1 VSRLEIGMTPEEVE
15 EFLAPPRVG
24 VLSSNGPDGYPHSA
38 AMAYVPVGVTI
49 RMWSYAKAAKTRNLR
64 RDPRCAFLVED
75 GELYHEL
82 RGVLLRGRIEIVE
95 DVDAVAEIGLALRER
110 QRVSEATVVG
120 APASPEEVR
129 AQAAKR
135 VGLVLRPE
143 RVHSWDHGKIPQR

>member
-1 VSRLEIGMTPEEVE
+1 MTPEEVA
-15 EFLAPPRVG
+15 EFLAPPRIG
-24 VLSSNGPDGYPHSA
+24 VLSSNGPDGYPHSV
-38 AMAYVPVGVTI
+38 AMAYVPADGAI